1 MLIRASRS
9 AWLADQFRRRAFA
22 RRAVRRFM
30 PGEDLESALTAA
42 AALAG
47 DGIGSVLTNLGERVA
62 SRGEALAV
70 HEQYRAVLTAIGER
84 SLPAHISVKL
94 THLGLDVDP
103 TICANGLSALAA
115 QASAIGSFVWV
126 DMEESHYVDATLEMF
141 RQVRA
146 RSESVGICMQ
156 AYLARTPANVDAL
169 VRLSAAVRLVK
180 GAYREPVGVALAS
193 KPGVDAAYLA
203 LADQLLRAPPLRRGA
218 PTFGT
223 HDLAILEQ
231 VRARAEGDGVPPG
244 GYEVHMLYGI
254 KSAEQRALARSG
266 VPVRV
271 LISYGTQWFP
281 WYMRR
286 LAERPANLWFV
297 ARNLIP

>member
-1 MLIRASRS
+1 
-9 AWLADQFRRRAFA
+9 
-22 RRAVRRFM
+22 M
-30 PGEDLESALTAA
+30 PGEDLDSALTAA
-42 AALAG
+42 AALAA
-47 DGIGSVLTNLGERVA
+47 DGIGSVLTNLGERVSNRA
-62 SRGEALAV
+62 EALAV
-70 HEQYRAVLTAIGER
+70 CEQYRAVLTAIGKR
-84 SLPAHISVKL
+84 SLRAHISVKL

-103 TICANGLSALAA
+103 VICADSVAALAA
-115 QASAIGSFVWV
+115 QADATGSFVWV
-126 DMEESHYVDATLEMF
+126 DMEESHYVDATLEVF

-146 RSESVGICMQ
+146 RSESIGICVQ
-156 AYLARTPANVDAL
+156 AYLARTPADVDAL
-169 VRLSAAVRLVK
+169 VRHSTAVRLVK

-193 KPGVDAAYLA
+193 KAAVDTAYVA
-203 LADQLLRAPPLRRGA
+203 LADRLLRAPPLRRGA
-218 PTFGT
+218 PTCGT

-231 VRARAEGDGVPPG
+231 VRARATADGVPPG

-254 KSAEQRALARSG
+254 KSAEQRELARSG
-266 VPVRV
+266 TTVRV